1 MRKTR
6 QIEIPN
12 HQRVLG
18 CSTNSTASSAA
29 DCAVSFRALHQNHNQ
44 MQATRVLFS
53 RLCLSCLLLL
63 ACMSSPAVSNAQQVD
78 KETLVPKEEIA
89 AWIAQLGN
97 SKFEVRDQATG
108 KLSGLSTDHLDTL
121 KEFLAN
127 ATDLEVRVRLGSV
140 IAKLK
145 AERQQQIVGVFL
157 RDTNMQENHG
167 LEGWGNFAKVAGAT
181 RSSKRLFLQLYD
193 RYPDLI
199 EQPINDSKQAAELAR
214 KIVTK
219 IQEGEMRRGEGDKS
233 DGLALLYAVCV
244 AEGNKE
250 TALNST
256 ALRLLLRAPYNQAL
270 RDPQS
275 KRSIDAMMERW
286 TLTLEDGYEQT
297 VAIQIMIEAE
307 LNATRPLARKMLLNY
322 SSAQDSATREPDE
335 LLRAFQVFFKRGI
348 PEDLPLLEAWLEKT
362 DVCEESMSL
371 NNGFPIGGVPPR
383 NRNPGQPGQAPNENE
398 GRLVSTVEIRDVA
411 LLACMQIR
419 GMDYRQHFPTILVSN
434 LWGYIPRSIALPPDS
449 EAIREVRLEAYRD
462 AAKKAQDSEK

>member
-1 MRKTR
+1 M
-6 QIEIPN
+6 
-12 HQRVLG
+12 
-18 CSTNSTASSAA
+18 
-29 DCAVSFRALHQNHNQ
+29 
-44 MQATRVLFS
+44 
-53 RLCLSCLLLL
+53 LLL
-63 ACMSSPAVSNAQQVD
+63 CMLLPAVGDAQQIN
-78 KETLVPKEEIA
+78 KEAHVPKEEIA
-89 AWIAQLGN
+89 AWIAKLGS

-121 KEFLAN
+121 KEFLADV
-127 ATDLEVRVRLGSV
+127 TDPEVRVRLGSV
-140 IAKLK
+140 VAKLK
-145 AERQQQIVGVFL
+145 TERQQQIVGVFL
-157 RDTNMQENHG
+157 RDTDMQDDHG
-167 LEGWGNFAKVAGAT
+167 LEGWRNFAEIAGST

-199 EQPINDSKQAAELAR
+199 EQPINDPKQAAELAR

-219 IQEGEMRRGEGDKS
+219 IQEGEMRRGEGDKA
-233 DGLALLYAVCV
+233 DGLALLYAVCL

-286 TLTLEDGYEQT
+286 TLTLENGYEQT

-307 LNATRPLARKMLLNY
+307 LNATRPLARKMLLSDAATNVP
-322 SSAQDSATREPDE
+322 AAEAPATREPEE
-335 LLRAFQVFFKRGI
+335 LLRAFQVFFRRGI
-348 PEDLPLLEAWLEKT
+348 PEDLPLLEAWLDKT

-371 NNGFPIGGVPPR
+371 NNGFPVGGAPQR

-449 EAIREVRLEAYRD
+449 EAIRKARLEAYQV
-462 AAKKAQDSEK
+462 AAKKAQVSEK

>member
-1 MRKTR
+1 M
-6 QIEIPN
+6 
-12 HQRVLG
+12 
-18 CSTNSTASSAA
+18 
-29 DCAVSFRALHQNHNQ
+29 
-44 MQATRVLFS
+44 
-53 RLCLSCLLLL
+53 
-63 ACMSSPAVSNAQQVD
+63 
-78 KETLVPKEEIA
+78 
-89 AWIAQLGN
+89 
-97 SKFEVRDQATG
+97 
-108 KLSGLSTDHLDTL
+108 
-121 KEFLAN
+121 
-127 ATDLEVRVRLGSV
+127 RLGSV

-383 NRNPGQPGQAPNENE
+383 NRNPGQLGQAPNENE

-462 AAKKAQDSEK
+462 AAKKAQDSDK

>member
-1 MRKTR
+1 M
-6 QIEIPN
+6 
-12 HQRVLG
+12 L
-18 CSTNSTASSAA
+18 
-29 DCAVSFRALHQNHNQ
+29 L
-44 MQATRVLFS
+44 L
-53 RLCLSCLLLL
+53 CLLL
-63 ACMSSPAVSNAQQVD
+63 PAVGDAQQIN
-78 KETLVPKEEIA
+78 KEAPPVPKEEIA
-89 AWIAQLGN
+89 AWIAQLGS

-121 KEFLAN
+121 KKFLADV
-127 ATDLEVRVRLGSV
+127 TDPEVRVRLGSV
-140 IAKLK
+140 VAKLK

-157 RDTNMQENHG
+157 RDTDMQDDHG
-167 LEGWGNFAKVAGAT
+167 LEGWGNFAEIAGST

-199 EQPINDSKQAAELAR
+199 EQPINDPKQAAELAR

-219 IQEGEMRRGEGDKS
+219 IQEGEMRRGEGDKA
-233 DGLALLYAVCV
+233 DGLALLYAVCL

-286 TLTLEDGYEQT
+286 TLTLENGYEQT

-307 LNATRPLARKMLLNY
+307 LNATRPLARKMLL
-322 SSAQDSATREPDE
+322 SDSATNIPTAEAPAAEAPATREPEE
-335 LLRAFQVFFKRGI
+335 LLRAFQVFFRRGI
-348 PEDLPLLEAWLEKT
+348 PEDLPLLEAWLDKT

-371 NNGFPIGGVPPR
+371 NNGFPVGGVPQR
-383 NRNPGQPGQAPNENE
+383 NRNPGQPGQAPNEND
-398 GRLVSTVEIRDVA
+398 GRLVSTVELRDVA

-449 EAIREVRLEAYRD
+449 EAIRKARLEAYRD
-462 AAKKAQDSEK
+462 AAKKAQVSEK